1 LRILITALGTGVG
14 KEDKDIGK
22 LRYHTIIVMTDA
34 DVDGSH
40 IRTLLLTFFFRH
52 FPELIE
58 RGYICIAQPPLY
70 RAKKGKSERYLK
82 DDVALEDHLID
93 VGTADLRLE
102 ASAGVPL
109 AGTALKT
116 VVKKVLRFTKVLDVL
131 ERHRKNRHVVSALVR
146 DTRVTRATFSDQQ
159 RLAEIAAAVAETVQ
173 RDAPEMSPVTCS
185 VEPDTEEGAWKI
197 VARLRTNGNRQETVV
212 NAEFC
217 ATPEFEELRKLS
229 DDLQQVGQAPF
240 NVVDGERSTSVP
252 SLRAA
257 VDVIVAQGRKGLE
270 VQRYKGLGEMN
281 PEQLWE
287 TTMNPETRT
296 LLQVRVEDAYEADEI
311 FSTLMGDEVEPRRRF
326 IEVNA
331 LSVKNL
337 DV

>member
-1 LRILITALGTGVG
+1 
-14 KEDKDIGK
+14 
-22 LRYHTIIVMTDA
+22 MTDA

-40 IRTLLLTFFFRH
+40 IRTLLLTFFYRQ

-58 RGYICIAQPPLY
+58 AGYICIAQPPLY

-82 DDVALEDHLID
+82 DDAALEDYLID
-93 VGTADLRLE
+93 VGTADVRLE
-102 ASAGVPL
+102 ASAGAIPL

-116 VVKKVLRFTKVLDVL
+116 VVKKVLRFEKMLTML
-131 ERHRKNRHVVSALVR
+131 ERHRKNRHVVTALVHDR
-146 DTRVTRATFSDQQ
+146 RVTRAAFADQT
-159 RLAEIAAAVAETVQ
+159 RLTEIAAEVVAWVE
-173 RDAPEMSPVTCS
+173 REAPEMTPITCR

-197 VARLRTNGNRQETVV
+197 VARVRSNGNRQDTVI
-212 NAEFC
+212 NGEFP
-217 ATPEFEELRKLS
+217 ATPEFEELRKLA
-229 DDLQQVGQAPF
+229 DDLQQIGQAPF
-240 NVVDGERSTSVP
+240 NIVDGERTTNVP

-257 VDVIVAQGRKGLE
+257 VDAIVGQGRKGLE

-287 TTMNPETRT
+287 TTMNPETRS